1 MGHRGGLNIVEHVSV
16 EVRYF
21 SDPACTWS
29 WAAEP
34 ALRRIIFE
42 FDGELDLV
50 WAMGGLARR
59 FGRAYR
65 DSEAAIGTGPDC
77 FADLMSHWLNVA
89 GRTGMPCDPRLW
101 TEAPLSGTF
110 PASIA
115 VEAASEQGWEAAYR
129 YLRRV
134 REGILCGRRKLDQRA
149 ALVAEA
155 GPAGLDVSAFEA
167 ALDSERP
174 EAAFAAHMAEAR
186 EVPPAARESGK
197 TSVTEGN
204 ERLSFPS
211 AIFVGADGE
220 RHGVW
225 GYQPVEAYRE
235 AALAAGARQT
245 NTGELPILD
254 AAARFARL
262 AEPEVELLTQTDPT
276 TTRAELWR
284 LAAEGALEPVSA
296 LTGTLWQLPGA
307 GR

>member
-1 MGHRGGLNIVEHVSV
+1 VSV

-42 FDGELDLV
+42 FDGELRFD

-59 FGRAYR
+59 FGAAYR
-65 DSEAAIGTGPDC
+65 DSEAAIGAGPDC

-110 PASIA
+110 PACIA
-115 VEAASEQGWEAAYR
+115 VEAAAEQGWEAAYR
-129 YLRRV
+129 YLRRL

-155 GPAGLDVSAFEA
+155 GPAGLDPAAFEA
-167 ALDSERP
+167 AFNSE
-174 EAAFAAHMAEAR
+174 EAVEAFAAHREEAR
-186 EVPPAARESGK
+186 EVPSEARESGK
-197 TSVTEGN
+197 TSVTEGH

-211 AIFVGADGE
+211 AIFIGEDGE

-225 GYQPVEAYRE
+225 GFQPVEAYRE

-245 NTGELPILD
+245 NDGPLPILD
-254 AAARFARL
+254 AVARFGRL
-262 AEPEVELLTQTDPT
+262 AVPEAVLLAGTEPLE
-276 TTRAELWR
+276 TRAELWR
-284 LAAEGALEPVSA
+284 LAAAGALEPISA
-296 LTGTLWQLPGA
+296 LTGPLFQLPTP
-307 GR
+307 R